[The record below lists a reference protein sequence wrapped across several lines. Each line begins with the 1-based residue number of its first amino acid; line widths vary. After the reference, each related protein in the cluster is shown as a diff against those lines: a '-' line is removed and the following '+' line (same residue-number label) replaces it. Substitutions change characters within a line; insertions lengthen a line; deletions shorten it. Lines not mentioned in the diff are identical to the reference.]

1 MNIVYIHG
9 ASATGDSFN
18 YIRHHLNHPD
28 EIVIEYNSQNGFA
41 NNLEEMKKLLQ
52 DKNNMV
58 FVCHSLGGIY
68 ALHLAAA
75 FPNQTR
81 GAITLSTP
89 YGGAESADY
98 AKYFLPFNRLLKDIG
113 PSSDPIKTA
122 NRIQIQHP
130 WLNIVTTRGDSPW
143 IVQPNDGVVT
153 VSSMRHRPEM
163 QLQDLYINHYEVV
176 MSPKTIDII
185 KKFVYNLNSNIVQ
198 GVLS

>member
-28 EIVIEYNSQNGFA
+28 EIVIEYNSQNGFDR
-41 NNLEEMKKLLQ
+41 NLADMKKIISNTTNVL
-52 DKNNMV
+52 

-75 FPNQTR
+75 FPDLTL
-81 GAITLSTP
+81 GAVTLSTP

-98 AKYFLPFNRLLKDIG
+98 AKYFLPFNQLLKDIG

-122 NRIQIQHP
+122 SCIKIQHP
-130 WLNIVTTRGDSPW
+130 WLNVVTTRGDSPW
-143 IVQPNDGVVT
+143 IMQPNDGVVT
-153 VSSMRHRPEM
+153 VNSMRHRSEM
-163 QLQDLYINHYEVV
+163 QLRDLYINHYEVV

-185 KKFVYNLNSNIVQ
+185 KEFVYNIK
-198 GVLS
+198 

>member
-18 YIRHHLNHPD
+18 YIRQHLNHPD
-28 EIVIEYNSQNGFA
+28 EIVIEYDSQNGFDRNLA
-41 NNLEEMKKLLQ
+41 DMKNIISNTNNV
-52 DKNNMV
+52 V

-75 FPNQTR
+75 FPDQVL
-81 GAITLSTP
+81 GAVTISTP

-98 AKYFLPFNRLLKDIG
+98 AKYFLPFNRLLRDIG
-113 PSSDPIKTA
+113 PNSDPIKTA
-122 NRIQIQHP
+122 SRIQLQHP

-153 VSSMRHRPEM
+153 INSMRNRSEM
-163 QLQDLYINHYEVV
+163 QFEELYINHYEVV
-176 MSPKTIDII
+176 MSPKTVDII
-185 KKFVYNLNSNIVQ
+185 KEFVYNIK
-198 GVLS
+198 